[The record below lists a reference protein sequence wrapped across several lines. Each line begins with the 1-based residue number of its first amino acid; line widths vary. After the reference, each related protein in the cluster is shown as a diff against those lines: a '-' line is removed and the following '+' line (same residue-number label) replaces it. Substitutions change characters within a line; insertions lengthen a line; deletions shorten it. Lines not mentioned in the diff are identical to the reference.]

1 MATSVLHRIRGKG
14 NRRIQSIGSWPR
26 IFGLLAILGLAA
38 VASLRAQD
46 KTPPVGAPK
55 GAAPNSLGGQ
65 APSPAVPTAEPVPQ
79 PAAPHVILA
88 GENGT
93 LTEVAL
99 AKVAQRRF
107 QFTIAPNTPLKDLLP
122 TPPAAKTSAGP
133 LIAKDLMQVPEIEFQ
148 LPLDKKRPSE
158 EALKQ
163 TAHTMA
169 KINHLNDQK
178 MDGFLDALRHE
189 RPDLHGMPFA
199 MGDACRTK
207 GDRSKQFAIE
217 VARVRGALQERQP
230 GAAAAFTTS
239 LDIPPPVVGSGPGSP
254 ATALAPQQAVPP
266 PAPTAPASGSSAPTP
281 QPVNP
286 PGGNSTTVPVQPAA
300 PGGGGPPIP
309 AQSPS
314 GPVSGTTPIQAPFT
328 FSDVVNT
335 FQVSFANSNATNR
348 VSPEKFWEQ
357 YQTACANHD
366 QTLSRAD
373 KCQQENVTLTRIAAL
388 MQALAPESPGI
399 RAGLVKSLSGIS
411 HAEATRALAKLAIFS
426 AEENVRQRA
435 LDALKIRRERDYTDI
450 LLGGLRYP
458 WPDVARHAA
467 DALIKLE
474 RTDLVP
480 QLVDLLDDPDPRA
493 PVVREENN
501 KRVQEVRELIR
512 VNHHRNCLLCH
523 APANTGNVAS
533 DTLTAAVPVPQDALP
548 SPSQGYQN
556 SLPDLLVRIDVTY
569 LRQDF
574 SMFQPVA
581 DANPWPE
588 MQRFDFLVRTRQ
600 LTEKEADA
608 YRDKLS
614 IKEPGVLSP
623 YHRAALAALRELT
636 GRDTAPTSDA
646 WRELLKLPPKPVRT
660 ALAR

>member
-1 MATSVLHRIRGKG
+1 MA
-14 NRRIQSIGSWPR
+14 
-26 IFGLLAILGLAA
+26 
-38 VASLRAQD
+38 
-46 KTPPVGAPK
+46 
-55 GAAPNSLGGQ
+55 
-65 APSPAVPTAEPVPQ
+65 
-79 PAAPHVILA
+79 
-88 GENGT
+88 
-93 LTEVAL
+93 LTKA
-99 AKVAQRRF
+99 AQRRF
-107 QFTIAPNTPLKDLLP
+107 QFTIAPNTPLKNLLP
-122 TPPAAKTSAGP
+122 TPPAVKTSAGP
-133 LIAKDLMQVPEIEFQ
+133 LIAKDLNQVPEIEFQ
-148 LPLDKKRPSE
+148 MPLDKKRPSD

-178 MDGFLDALRHE
+178 LDGFLDALRHE

-239 LDIPPPVVGSGPGSP
+239 LDIPPPVVTPAPGSP
-254 ATALAPQQAVPP
+254 PPVPVQAAPP
-266 PAPTAPASGSSAPTP
+266 PAPTAPASGSSGLTP
-281 QPVNP
+281 PPVNP
-286 PGGNSTTVPVQPAA
+286 SGGSSPSAPVQSAVP
-300 PGGGGPPIP
+300 PGGGSPMPEPPPTGPGARSATLQSVP
-309 AQSPS
+309 A
-314 GPVSGTTPIQAPFT
+314 FM
-328 FSDVVNT
+328 DVATVFNS
-335 FQVSFANSNATNR
+335 VAIANVMDR

-388 MQALAPESPGI
+388 MQVLAPESPGI
-399 RAGLVKSLSGIS
+399 RAGLVKYLSGVS
-411 HAEATRALAKLAIFS
+411 HVEATRALAKLAIFS

-435 LDALKIRRERDYTDI
+435 LDALKVRRERDYTDI
-450 LLGGLRYP
+450 LLTGLRYP

-474 RTDLVP
+474 RTNLVP

-493 PVVREENN
+493 PVVREENK
-501 KRVQEVRELIR
+501 KRVQEVRELVR

-533 DTLTAAVPVPQDALP
+533 DTLTAAVPVPQDPLP

-556 SLPDLLVRIDVTY
+556 SLPDILVRIDVTY

-574 SMFQPVA
+574 SMFQP
-581 DANPWPE
+581 
-588 MQRFDFLVRTRQ
+588 
-600 LTEKEADA
+600 
-608 YRDKLS
+608 
-614 IKEPGVLSP
+614 
-623 YHRAALAALRELT
+623 
-636 GRDTAPTSDA
+636 
-646 WRELLKLPPKPVRT
+646 
-660 ALAR
+660 